1 MATHTS
7 ILAWRIPTDRG
18 AWRATVHRV
27 TKSRTQVEQL
37 SKAQHRRVKVCNVKV
52 NKLYH
57 GNLVLFLVELS
68 SHTLEISHDT
78 TVFCLFLFLMIL
90 NLTAAKVVSLGQGLS
105 SPYIVSQN
113 PMINHIVLQE
123 ITYPVHQALVCITQ
137 LHLECSPAPLNLTKL
152 HTRIILTL
160 LSDFPFLGGFTLEN
174 LQW

>member
-7 ILAWRIPTDRG
+7 ILTWRIPTDRG

-78 TVFCLFLFLMIL
+78 TVFCLFLFLMLL

-123 ITYPVHQALVCITQ
+123 ITYSRASGFGLHHSTSSRALSCAPQ
-137 LHLECSPAPLNLTKL
+137 LDETSHTHHPDSPL
-152 HTRIILTL
+152 
-160 LSDFPFLGGFTLEN
+160 
-174 LQW
+174 

>member
-37 SKAQHRRVKVCNVKV
+37 STAQYRRVKVRNVKI

-68 SHTLEISHDT
+68 SHILAISHDT
-78 TVFCLFLFLMIL
+78 TVSCLFLF
-90 NLTAAKVVSLGQGLS
+90 
-105 SPYIVSQN
+105 
-113 PMINHIVLQE
+113 
-123 ITYPVHQALVCITQ
+123 
-137 LHLECSPAPLNLTKL
+137 
-152 HTRIILTL
+152 
-160 LSDFPFLGGFTLEN
+160 
-174 LQW
+174 